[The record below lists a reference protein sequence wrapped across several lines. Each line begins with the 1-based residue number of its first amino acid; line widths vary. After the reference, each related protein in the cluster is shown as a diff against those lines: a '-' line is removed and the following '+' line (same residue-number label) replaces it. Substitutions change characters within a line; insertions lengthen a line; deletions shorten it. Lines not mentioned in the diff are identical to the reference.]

1 MTIVNVY
8 KQLIKDF
15 CTQFTFD
22 PYLFEDFKFVT
33 RNYLGTKIIKRLK
46 LFSY

>member
-15 CTQFTFD
+15 CTRFILN
-22 PYLFEDFKFVT
+22 YHLFEDFKFVKL
-33 RNYLGTKIIKRLK
+33 NYLGTKII
-46 LFSY
+46 